1 MNNLTSKDNVI
12 KSVVDEWNRRNAW
25 KEGGLKLAHIEK
37 AVNDAAPVDAIPI
50 SWIQEQIHEQNFDTV
65 VLSRMLRAWM
75 EEQNGK

>member
-1 MNNLTSKDNVI
+1 MNDLTSKDNVI

-25 KEGGLKLAHIEK
+25 KEGGLNLAHIEK
-37 AVNDAAPVDAIPI
+37 AVNDAAPLNAIPV
-50 SWIQEQIHEQNFDTV
+50 SWIQEQIREQNFDTV